1 MECHPIPSIP
11 WYHKLVVSTGYNR
24 TLGELGSLSDPIR
37 ELQRTNLRGCLI
49 EIVYRTSQG
58 EERILRSTFD
68 EKSNYGTKV
77 YTVNGDYCEVADV
90 ESTQEYP
97 LRLFGWSEIETL
109 GRSHRRQRELLDRLI
124 PELNPLLEKRK
135 EIKAELAINGKIIEK
150 VISEVQAAFQ
160 VNDKE
165 IRRYVE
171 FKKDFDK
178 LNTGDVKILFA
189 ALDIEN
195 EKRALLLQVYDNAI
209 NLHKDLSG
217 ADRQWLTDTI
227 ENILENGSIAL
238 REWWV
243 TEESNKLGIFD
254 AESQLRQQLQAASE
268 KAHQFA
274 NLIKAH
280 GQELKAGIDKINTS
294 LQKQFEE
301 NTSLQKVAD
310 LRANAESRLK
320 RVEKLRKEYQ
330 DKWARL
336 FEALTERS
344 KITFQLA
351 TKQNE
356 IAGMR
361 ARYNSRLEDALN
373 KFLPDQMRV
382 TISLKPGRDSENFA
396 EWLQQTFGSRSNQV
410 KRIRQV
416 LKENVSPIEFAD
428 MIIDQNFDNLIKMS
442 ETMCGVSD
450 GILIDDIDVL
460 KNNTAIIEMDQ
471 SADVPVLADGGKK
484 LARLLS
490 LQETEWDDEEAILLN
505 GIPVNEKSPGQR
517 SSAMLPLIALAENT
531 PLVIDQPEDNLDKRL
546 IGTVLAGV
554 LADLKEKRQI
564 IVCTHDPNILV
575 GGDAEQIIVL
585 DAQSDRKGGVQKHG
599 SIDNED
605 IIQTVVDLLEGGDE
619 AFERREQR
627 YKGRAS

>member
-1 MECHPIPSIP
+1 M
-11 WYHKLVVSTGYNR
+11 
-24 TLGELGSLSDPIR
+24 
-37 ELQRTNLRGCLI
+37 TNLKGCLI
-49 EIVYRTSQG
+49 ELVYRTSGG
-58 EERILRSTFD
+58 EERILRATFD
-68 EKSNYGTKV
+68 EKSDYVTKV
-77 YTVNGDYCEVADV
+77 YTLDGDYCEVADV
-90 ESTQEYP
+90 EATQEYP

-109 GRSHRRQRELLDRLI
+109 GRSHGRQRELLDRLI

-135 EIKAELAINGKIIEK
+135 EFKRELAINRKIVEK
-150 VISEVQAAFQ
+150 TISEVQAAFQ
-160 VNDKE
+160 ANDNE
-165 IRRYVE
+165 IRRYAE

-178 LNTGDVKILFA
+178 LNTGDVKSLFA

-195 EKRALLLQVYDNAI
+195 EKRSLLLQVYENSM
-209 NLHKDLSG
+209 NLHKDLSA
-217 ADRQWLTDTI
+217 ADRKWLLNEI
-227 ENILENGSIAL
+227 ENMLESGSTAL

-243 TEESNKLGIFD
+243 TDESNKLGIFD
-254 AESQLRQQLQAASE
+254 IESQLKQQLQGASE

-280 GQELKAGIDKINTS
+280 GQELKASIDEINTT

-320 RVEKLRKEYQ
+320 RVEKLRKDYQ
-330 DKWARL
+330 DKWARFL
-336 FEALTERS
+336 GALKERS
-344 KITFQLA
+344 NITCQLA
-351 TKQNE
+351 SKQTE

-373 KFLPDQMRV
+373 KFLPDRMKV
-382 TISLKPGRDSENFA
+382 TILLKPGRDAEKFA
-396 EWLQQTFGSRSNQV
+396 EWLQQTFGARSNQV
-410 KRIRQV
+410 KRIRKF
-416 LKENVSPIEFAD
+416 LEDNISPIEFSD
-428 MIIDQNFDNLIKMS
+428 MILAENFDRLVEMS
-442 ETMCGVSD
+442 ETMAGSD
-450 GILIDDIDVL
+450 EISNEDISIL
-460 KNNTAIIEMDQ
+460 KNNTAIIELDQ
-471 SADVPVLADGGKK
+471 AADVSILVEGGKK
-484 LARLLS
+484 IVRLLA

-585 DAQSDRKGGVQKHG
+585 DAQSDKKGRVQQHG
-599 SIDNED
+599 SIDNDD

-627 YKGRAS
+627 YQGRAS